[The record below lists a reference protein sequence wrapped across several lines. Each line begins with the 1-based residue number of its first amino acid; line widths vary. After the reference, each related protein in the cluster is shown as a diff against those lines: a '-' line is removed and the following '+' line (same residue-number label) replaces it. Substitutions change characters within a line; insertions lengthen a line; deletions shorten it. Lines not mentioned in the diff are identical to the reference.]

1 MSLIGRAK
9 RSFAA
14 GLVLVTPLAVT
25 VFVLQFVFTRM
36 TAVLNPVVRGT
47 RLTSY
52 TANNE
57 LVAQLLAAVLI
68 AVAVAGLGF
77 VASWGLGKRLFGSLE
92 RGLRLVP
99 LVRTIY
105 FGVQQ
110 VGESLAERASG
121 YDSVVLVEFP
131 REGTYS
137 LGFVT
142 NGAPGSVRRVA
153 GEDVYNVFVPNS
165 PNPTAGALV
174 MLPGEE
180 IHELDMPVRKG
191 LRLLVTTGLSADELA
206 VEQSPADRGVTGA
219 TGAGRVDPRD
229 GEPE

>member
-1 MSLIGRAK
+1 MNIIGRVK
-9 RSFAA
+9 RSFIA

-36 TAVLNPVVRGT
+36 TAVLDPVVRET
-47 RLTSY
+47 RLIDY

-68 AVAVAGLGF
+68 AVTLAVLGF
-77 VASWGLGKRLFGSLE
+77 VASWGIGRRLFGSLE

-105 FGVQQ
+105 FGVRQ
-110 VGESLAERASG
+110 VGESLAERTSG

-131 REGTYS
+131 REGMYS

-142 NGAPGSVRRVA
+142 NSAPSGVSDVA
-153 GEDVYNVFVPNS
+153 GEDAYNVFVPNS

-174 MLPGEE
+174 MLPASDV
-180 IHELDMPVRKG
+180 HELDMPVRKG
-191 LRLLVTTGLSADELA
+191 LRLLVTTGLSAEELP
-206 VEQSPADRGVTGA
+206 VEEAPVDRGTAGGSGTGK
-219 TGAGRVDPRD
+219 VNLRD
-229 GEPE
+229 GDPE